1 MAFNE
6 TKLYENLEKLVLTTQ
21 LGSGKA
27 MQCNAMQDY
36 CRLFLTSCNYLMSQ
50 KQL

>member
-21 LGSGKA
+21 LGSG
-27 MQCNAMQDY
+27 NAMQDY
-36 CRLFLTSCNYLMSQ
+36 CRLFLTSCNYLISQ

>member
-21 LGSGKA
+21 LGSDNA
-27 MQCNAMQDY
+27 MQCRIIVVY
-36 CRLFLTSCNYLMSQ
+36 F
-50 KQL
+50 